1 MKTIEEI
8 EVRAEEI
15 RDLMT
20 AEDADL
26 TALQAEAESL
36 VERKK
41 EIIAEQAAKKEERRA
56 AIDAVI
62 SGAGKEIEKKEE
74 RTTMDIKE
82 LRNSNEYIE
91 AYAKYVKSGK
101 DAECRAL
108 LSTNAT
114 GEGITGYVPVPDI
127 VMDRI
132 RTAWEADDITSRFTR
147 TFLRGNVKVG
157 YEVSATDAE
166 VHAEGTDAPNE
177 ETLILG
183 VVQLVPQNIKKWITV
198 SHEALELSASD
209 FLAYIYDEIAYKIAK
224 KAADIAIAKITAAAA
239 PFAATVSAAPGLTTI
254 TSAYAAL
261 GDEARDPVV
270 IMNKQTYVAFKEVAA
285 AASYPIDP
293 FEGMRVLYNN
303 TLPVYSAAA
312 ADAVYAIVGDLRG
325 VQANFPAGEDI
336 KFVFDPFS
344 LAEEDLV
351 KIVGRQFV
359 AIEVVQPGG
368 FALVTKPA

>member
-15 RDLMT
+15 RELMN

-36 VERKK
+36 IERKR
-41 EIIAEQAAKKEERRA
+41 EILAEQAVKKEERRA

-74 RTTMDIKE
+74 RTTMNIKE
-82 LRNSNEYIE
+82 LRNSNEYLE
-91 AYAKYVKSGK
+91 AYAKYVKTGK

-132 RTAWEADDITSRFTR
+132 RTAWESDDVTARFTR

-166 VHAEGTDAPNE
+166 VHAEGTDAPDE

-224 KAADIAIAKITAAAA
+224 KAADVAVAKITAAVA

-261 GDEARDPVV
+261 GDEARDPVI

-285 AASYPIDP
+285 AANYPIDP

-312 ADAVYAIVGDLRG
+312 ANAVYAIVGDLRG

-336 KFVFDPFS
+336 KFVFDPYS
-344 LAEEDLV
+344 LAEDDLV